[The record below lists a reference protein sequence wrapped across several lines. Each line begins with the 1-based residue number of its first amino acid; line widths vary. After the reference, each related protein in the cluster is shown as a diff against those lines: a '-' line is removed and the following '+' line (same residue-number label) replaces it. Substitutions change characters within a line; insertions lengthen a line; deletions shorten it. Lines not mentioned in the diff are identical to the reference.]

1 MMIAYNK
8 GDLFDSIVMA
18 LYSEPEVVVLFRKK
32 ITDDAEGDSITEDQ
46 IKVLLLDILT
56 RFKHIRGSWFIRN
69 IKGQQKLA
77 SPHATRKQIQVKS
90 EIVLATNDVRTQQTM
105 EVFYEDAL
113 SNIEK
118 DGVDLDQIVVEDA
131 KDADS

>member
-1 MMIAYNK
+1 MIAHNK

-18 LYSEPEVVVLFRKK
+18 LYSEPEVVALFRKK
-32 ITDDAEGDSITEDQ
+32 IDAEGDSITEDQ
-46 IKVLLLDILT
+46 IKILLLDVLT

-90 EIVLATNDVRTQQTM
+90 EIALATNDVRTQQTM
-105 EVFYEDAL
+105 EAFYEDAL
-113 SNIEK
+113 SNIQK

-131 KDADS
+131 EDGDS